1 MIKKSILNKKILLTF
16 IFVNFSVFSQM
27 IVKITGVNG
36 IKEKEKIYS
45 VFGGSTVNFNLI
57 IFGKERDEEL
67 NLKADI
73 FHVSKN
79 LAVPVKKDIPIPCEY
94 NFKEKLYYELNFPV
108 KIPSVKG
115 KTKFLIRFKEYIP
128 EKKKWAIVGFTKV
141 YAYPTDLLKLLRDF
155 SQKYPVYILRDSKI
169 LKDFF
174 DREDIKY
181 EKIEEIFYEKLDR
194 PSIIFTE
201 FKKNGFSKLPAKL
214 SSNQV
219 LVVFHSEEVK
229 VPRII
234 IKNCGDGLLID
245 VKMPI
250 LEKISSP
257 EYQEVFLEIL
267 NIILENLNIRKE
279 IK

>member
-1 MIKKSILNKKILLTF
+1 MVKKANLTKKILLLF
-16 IFVNFSVFSQM
+16 IFINFFAFSQV
-27 IVKITGVNG
+27 IIKTAGING

-57 IFGKERDEEL
+57 IFGKERDKEL

-115 KTKFLIRFKEYIP
+115 KTEFLIRFKEYIP

-141 YAYPTDLLKLLRDF
+141 YAYPADLHKLLKDF
-155 SQKYPVYILRDSKI
+155 SRKYSVYILGDSKI

-181 EKIEEIFYEKLDR
+181 EKIKGLFYEKLNKI
-194 PSIIFTE
+194 SIIFTE
-201 FKKNGFSKLPAKL
+201 FKENGSNKLPAKL

-219 LVVFHSEEVK
+219 LIIFHSKEMNI
-229 VPRII
+229 PRII
-234 IKNCGDGLLID
+234 IKNCGDGCLID

-267 NIILENLNIRKE
+267 NIIFENLNIRKE